1 MKAKRLFILTIII
14 SILSLVIAGCS
25 TSSSNNSKE
34 NETIT
39 LKLATYVPVTSQVY
53 KYVTEPWMKRVTELT
68 DGKVQFD
75 TYPGEQLGKAQ
86 DMLKLTRDGVTDIG
100 VFPANYFPDNMPLT
114 NALAGL
120 PNLSMTSHQGT
131 AAYNELLQQNKELL
145 ETDFSKNGLVPIL
158 GHVSPTYE
166 IWTTKK
172 EVRVPADL
180 KGLKART
187 VGGVANE
194 VYEYMGAVPVTVSH
208 TETYEALEK
217 GVIEGAGYSSVA
229 VEASGTADLLK
240 YATFPH
246 IGTAIHGLVVN
257 EKVWNGLPEDVQ
269 KVMKEA
275 GQELVQPSGE
285 KYDQDTE
292 NFNGEFSKAGGV
304 IVDLTDA
311 EKGQWEKVTKEF
323 TEKWLKEQGSK
334 DFPYEEVLKQYK
346 ESLEKYK

>member
-1 MKAKRLFILTIII
+1 MKAKRLFSLTIII

-25 TSSSNNSKE
+25 TSSSNDSKE

-75 TYPGEQLGKAQ
+75 AYPGEQLGKAQ

-257 EKVWNGLPEDVQ
+257 EKVWNGLPKDVQ
-269 KVMKEA
+269 KAMKEA
-275 GQELVQPSGE
+275 GQELIEQSGE

-292 NFNGEFSKAGGV
+292 AFNKEFSKTGT
-304 IVDLTDA
+304 IVELTDE
-311 EKGQWEKVTKEF
+311 EKGKWEKVTEEF

>member
-1 MKAKRLFILTIII
+1 MKAKRLFSLTIII

-75 TYPGEQLGKAQ
+75 AYPGEQLGKAQ

-131 AAYNELLQQNKELL
+131 VAYNELLQQNKELV
-145 ETDFSKNGLVPIL
+145 ETDFSKNGLVPLL

-269 KVMKEA
+269 KAMKEA
-275 GQELVQPSGE
+275 GQELIEQSGE

-292 NFNGEFSKAGGV
+292 AFNKEFSKTGT
-304 IVDLTDA
+304 IVELTDE
-311 EKGQWEKVTKEF
+311 EKGKWEKVTKEF
-323 TEKWLKEQGSK
+323 TEKWLGEQGSK
-334 DFPYEEVLKQYK
+334 DFPYEEVLNQYK

>member
-1 MKAKRLFILTIII
+1 MIAKRLFSLTIII

-180 KGLKART
+180 KGLKTRT

-229 VEASGTADLLK
+229 VEASGTSDLLK

-269 KVMKEA
+269 KAMKEA
-275 GQELVQPSGE
+275 GQELIEQSGKE
-285 KYDQDTE
+285 YDQDTE
-292 NFNGEFSKAGGV
+292 AFNKEFSKTGT
-304 IVDLTDA
+304 IVELTDE
-311 EKGQWEKVTKEF
+311 EKGKWEKVTKEF